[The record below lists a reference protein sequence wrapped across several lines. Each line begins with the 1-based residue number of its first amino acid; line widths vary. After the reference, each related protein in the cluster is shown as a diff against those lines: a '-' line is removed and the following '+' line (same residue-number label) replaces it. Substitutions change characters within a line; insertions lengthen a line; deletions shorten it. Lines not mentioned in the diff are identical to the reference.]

1 MNPNLIHKVIIH
13 NDNWHLAQ
21 DWCEQNIGQFNDTWY
36 KLGIDPV
43 DQIFNQDRET
53 ESIWYFRYEKHA
65 VWFKLKWS

>member
-1 MNPNLIHKVIIH
+1 
-13 NDNWHLAQ
+13 
-21 DWCEQNIGQFNDTWY
+21 
-36 KLGIDPV
+36 V